1 MEEDKILH
9 SSFIAN
15 IVLNA
20 FLSCTAIAMNSI
32 TIHAL
37 IKTTFPTQPS
47 KTLLLSLAVSD
58 LCVGILIHPMF
69 IALIILN
76 VQEKSEN
83 SSTFHTMYTAFVTAV
98 NIIGSS
104 SVFGVMALS
113 ADRFLAIHL
122 HLRYQELVTN
132 KRAFI
137 VVSLMWVFSV
147 FSSLLRLMIQ
157 QHVYYSFFVVIAIS
171 GFLITT
177 WFHYKIY
184 KAVRYHTNQIH
195 AAHLQHT
202 AQRNAN
208 IDGARVRNFAIATF
222 FVYLVFFVCYFPRIC
237 TYVVFA
243 ILGTTTTTTALRLY
257 SLTLA
262 FLSSTLNPLIYCWK
276 MRHIRQ
282 AVVEI
287 LRKIWQGFK

>member
-20 FLSCTAIAMNSI
+20 FLSWTAIALNSI
-32 TIHAL
+32 TIQAL
-37 IKTTFPTQPS
+37 IKTTFPKQPS

-69 IALIILN
+69 IALIIIR
-76 VQEKSEN
+76 VQENSEN
-83 SSTFHTMYTAFVTAV
+83 SSTFNSMYTAFVTAV
-98 NIIGSS
+98 NIIGST
-104 SVFGVMALS
+104 SVFGVMAIS

-122 HLRYQELVTN
+122 HLRYQELVTR
-132 KRAFI
+132 KRALI

-147 FSSLLRLMIQ
+147 FSSLLRLTIQ

-184 KAVRYHTNQIH
+184 KAVRYHTNQIQ

-202 AQRNAN
+202 AQNAN
-208 IDGARVRNFAIATF
+208 IDGARVRNFAIATCF
-222 FVYLVFFVCYFPRIC
+222 IYLAILVCYFPRIC

-243 ILGTTTTTTALRLY
+243 ILGTTTTTTGLRLY
-257 SLTLA
+257 SMTLA

-282 AVVEI
+282 AVVEM

>member
-20 FLSCTAIAMNSI
+20 FLSCTAIALNSI
-32 TIHAL
+32 TIPAL

-58 LCVGILIHPMF
+58 LCIGILIHPMF
-69 IALIILN
+69 IALIIIR
-76 VQEKSEN
+76 VQENSEN
-83 SSTFHTMYTAFVTAV
+83 SSAFNTMYTAFVTAV
-98 NIIGSS
+98 NIIGNT

-122 HLRYQELVTN
+122 HLRYQELVTH

-171 GFLITT
+171 GFLITA

-184 KAVRYHTNQIH
+184 KAVRYHTNQIR

-202 AQRNAN
+202 AQNAN
-208 IDGARVRNFAIATF
+208 IDSARVRNFAIATCII
-222 FVYLVFFVCYFPRIC
+222 YLAFLVCYFPRIC

-243 ILGTTTTTTALRLY
+243 ISGTTTATTGLRLY

-282 AVVEI
+282 AVVEM